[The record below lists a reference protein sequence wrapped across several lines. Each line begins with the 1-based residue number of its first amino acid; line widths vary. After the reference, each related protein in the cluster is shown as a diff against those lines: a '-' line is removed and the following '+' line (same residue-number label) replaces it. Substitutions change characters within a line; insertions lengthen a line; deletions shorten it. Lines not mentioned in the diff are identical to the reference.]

1 MQKKIVMLTAYST
14 PSAFIADNAGVDII
28 LVGDSV
34 ANVVHGFKST
44 KEIGMEEMLLHVKAC
59 ARAKPKALLVADM
72 PYKSYS
78 NSMLALENAKKFL
91 DAGAKAIKIEGFDPK
106 VMKTLTENKI
116 KVMGHIGYLPQTD
129 KKPII
134 KKDEKKLLEEA
145 LNLEAT
151 GCEWIVLE
159 LVPEKIAKLITE
171 KISIPTIGIGSGRY
185 CSGQVL
191 VFHDLLGLNPV
202 EFKPKYL
209 KQYANLKKEA
219 IKAVKQYA
227 KEVRTGKFPQKKNCY

>member
-14 PSAFIADNAGVDII
+14 PSAFIADSAGVDII

-34 ANVVHGFKST
+34 ANVVHGYKST
-44 KEIGMEEMLLHVKAC
+44 KQIGMEEMLLHTAAVVK
-59 ARAKPKALLVADM
+59 AKPKALIVSDM
-72 PYKSYS
+72 PYNSYS
-78 NSMLALENAKKFL
+78 NPMLALENAKKFL
-91 DAGAKAIKIEGFDPK
+91 DTGAKAIKLEGFHPK
-106 VMKTLTENKI
+106 VMQILSENKI
-116 KVMGHIGYLPQTD
+116 RVMGHIGYLPQTD

-151 GCEWIVLE
+151 DCEWIVLE

-171 KISIPTIGIGSGRY
+171 KISSPTIGIGSGRY

-219 IKAVKQYA
+219 VRAVKKYA
-227 KEVRTGKFPQKKNCY
+227 KEVREGKFPQKKNCY

>member
-1 MQKKIVMLTAYST
+1 MKKKIVMLTAYSI
-14 PSAFIADNAGVDII
+14 PSAVIADSAGVDII

-34 ANVVHGFKST
+34 ANVVYGYKST
-44 KEIGMEEMLLHVKAC
+44 KQIGMEEMLLHTHSV
-59 ARAKPKALLVADM
+59 ARAKPKALIVADM
-72 PYKSYS
+72 PFKSDS
-78 NSMLALENAKKFL
+78 NSSIALKNAKKFL
-91 DAGAKAIKIEGFDPK
+91 KIGAQVVKVEGEKIKVIE
-106 VMKTLTENKI
+106 TLSKNKI

-129 KKPII
+129 SKPKI
-134 KKDEKKLLEEA
+134 KRDSEKLLKQA
-145 LNLEAT
+145 INLEKA
-151 GCEWIVLE
+151 GCKYLVLE
-159 LVPEKIAKLITE
+159 LVPEEIAKLITK

-191 VFHDLLGLNPV
+191 VFHDLLGLNAV

-227 KEVRTGKFPQKKNCY
+227 KEVRTGKFPTKKNTY